1 MKTPEP
7 FHPHIL
13 LAFPR
18 PEPQWPRAAPGRQ
31 NAGFARIQQ
40 YSTANPMIDRH
51 SRAFMCKSGV
61 EPRKNPFHPLISLK
75 ICEIR
80 LSRCAMAAA
89 GWADRQVPQHPT
101 AISSQ
106 TTNAEMPIE
115 YGGGSDLS
123 PRCHSVPPFHPHRH
137 ALLDRRP
144 DLRVMTG
151 AGERFVHGEQTE
163 TD

>member
-18 PEPQWPRAAPGRQ
+18 AEPQWPHAASGRR
-31 NAGFARIQQ
+31 NAGFVRIRRH
-40 YSTANPMIDRH
+40 STAKPMFHRH

-61 EPRKNPFHPLISLK
+61 EPRKNPFHPFISLK
-75 ICEIR
+75 FCEIR

-89 GWADRQVPQHPT
+89 EWVDRQVPRHTT
-101 AISSQ
+101 AISAQ
-106 TTNAEMPIE
+106 TTNAETSIK

-123 PRCHSVPPFHPHRH
+123 PRCHPVPPFHPDAH

-151 AGERFVHGEQTE
+151 PGERFVHGEQTE